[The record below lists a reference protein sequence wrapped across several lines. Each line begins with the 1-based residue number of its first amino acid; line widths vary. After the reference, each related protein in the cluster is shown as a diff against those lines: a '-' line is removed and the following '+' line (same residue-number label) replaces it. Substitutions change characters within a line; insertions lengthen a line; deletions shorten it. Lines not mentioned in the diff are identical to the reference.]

1 MELTHGSGVTEYLGP
16 VVAPHLEGD
25 WTDTIT
31 YSPLSLVLY
40 QGNSYAAM
48 QYVPKGIDI
57 KNNRYW
63 QEVGNYN
70 AQVEQYR
77 QDVFSFDKRITTN
90 TNDITKET
98 ADRATADKTLQDQ
111 LTELQTQFTE
121 LQTKFTELQTQFT
134 ELQQNL
140 KSGTTFDQL
149 KNNGF
154 IYKSS

>member
-25 WTDTIT
+25 WTNTIT

-40 QGNSYAAM
+40 EGNSYAAT

-57 KNNRYW
+57 KNSKYW

-77 QDVFSFDKRITTN
+77 QDVFAFDKRITTN
-90 TNDITKET
+90 TETISTEITNRTNADTQLQEQITSLQGQIASLQEQIASLNKQIQDLPT
-98 ADRATADKTLQDQ
+98 A
-111 LTELQTQFTE
+111 
-121 LQTKFTELQTQFT
+121 
-134 ELQQNL
+134 L
-140 KSGTTFDQL
+140 KSGNTYDQL

-154 IYKSS
+154 VYKAS